1 MQLMQAGFQR
11 GSAAEVAT
19 AAASAGS
26 FKDLVAVVPDFRA
39 QIRVTSV
46 ATCKIVPVPGVA
58 PTMDELFWRELQYTS
73 VKKEGHFKAAAFTT
87 GGAGEEWGHA
97 AAKPFVVC
105 LFPRN
110 HKTTQH
116 IWVFDPSAR
125 EFMGL
130 AAASLMLFNTVRGVQ
145 VGAVCLTAQCPTPHS
160 IAPHRIPSPHAAF
173 HRLSSSPSRHTL
185 HPPLG
190 PQEPCWVLLPR
201 FVCEVTCRQVHGLLA
216 VTTRLQFCT
225 PDRPPPPTHTHSD
238 TFNPPYPACTRPC
251 RCT

>member
-87 GGAGEEWGHA
+87 GGAGEEWGVGLGGGNNWWIGPATARLHA
-97 AAKPFVVC
+97 PVAPHWLPAPPAKP
-105 LFPRN
+105 PR
-110 HKTTQH
+110 
-116 IWVFDPSAR
+116 PS
-125 EFMGL
+125 
-130 AAASLMLFNTVRGVQ
+130 Q
-145 VGAVCLTAQCPTPHS
+145 P
-160 IAPHRIPSPHAAF
+160 
-173 HRLSSSPSRHTL
+173 
-185 HPPLG
+185 HPP
-190 PQEPCWVLLPR
+190 
-201 FVCEVTCRQVHGLLA
+201 T
-216 VTTRLQFCT
+216 
-225 PDRPPPPTHTHSD
+225 
-238 TFNPPYPACTRPC
+238 
-251 RCT
+251 